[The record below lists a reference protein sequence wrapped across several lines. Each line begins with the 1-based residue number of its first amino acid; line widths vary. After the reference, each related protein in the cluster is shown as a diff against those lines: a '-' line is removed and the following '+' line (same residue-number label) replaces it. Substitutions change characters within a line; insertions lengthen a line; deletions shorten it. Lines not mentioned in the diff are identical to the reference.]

1 MFAPKPKPAPGPAT
15 ITKPDATAGQFLRNA
30 LSRAGIPARRDGDS
44 GSSYIAIRVGAHG
57 IIMITGV
64 SGRAKENEI
73 DYRPRE
79 HQGWGAVYYPNT
91 RDDDGR
97 FTDFYRS
104 TNADLARDT
113 ALVVNA
119 VQDLI
124 GRRSTS

>member
-1 MFAPKPKPAPGPAT
+1 MFASRKPTPSPT
-15 ITKPDATAGQFLRNA
+15 TTTKPNPTAGQFLRNA
-30 LSRAGIPARRDGDS
+30 LSRAGIPARSDGDS

-73 DYRPRE
+73 DYRPSE

-104 TNADLARDT
+104 TNANLAGDT
-113 ALVVNA
+113 ALVVKA

-124 GRRSTS
+124 AGRSAS